1 MNKLTNTL
9 ILIAITSSLGTI
21 SNSAVAVDG
30 LSANVGFTNNYLW
43 RGLEQTN
50 GKPAISGGIDYE
62 TGSGFYVGT
71 WVSNADWA
79 TGMTYELDLYGG
91 YSAAFNNLTYDIGFV
106 HYAYPDS
113 IADVDFTEINASI
126 SYSVFTLAYAVLA
139 SADGADFADDSY
151 ISLDGDFTFS
161 TDTTVT
167 LHIGASTDEFYA
179 GESFVDYGASISKS
193 GFTFAASKTD
203 LDDSDIKVVISYG
216 IDFDW

>member
-1 MNKLTNTL
+1 MNKLINTL
-9 ILIAITSSLGTI
+9 TLITITLLLSTTSTSTL
-21 SNSAVAVDG
+21 AVDG

-62 TGSGFYVGT
+62 TSSGFYVGT

-79 TGMTYELDLYGG
+79 AGMTYELDIYGG
-91 YSAAFNNLTYDIGFV
+91 YSATFNNFAYDIGFV
-106 HYAYPDS
+106 HFAYPDS
-113 IADVDFTEINASI
+113 IDDVDFTEVNASI

-161 TDTTVT
+161 KDTTVT
-167 LHIGASTDEFYA
+167 LHLGAGTDEFYA

-193 GFTFAASKTD
+193 GFTLSASKTN
-203 LDDSDIKVVISYG
+203 LTDSDIKVMISYG

>member
-1 MNKLTNTL
+1 MNKLIKTF
-9 ILIAITSSLGTI
+9 ILMAIILSLGTI
-21 SNSAVAVDG
+21 STSTLAVDG

-62 TGSGFYVGT
+62 TNSGFYVGT

-79 TGMTYELDLYGG
+79 QGMTYELDIYGG
-91 YSAAFNNLTYDIGFV
+91 YSATFNNLAYEVGFV

-113 IADVDFTEINASI
+113 IDDVDFTEVNASV
-126 SYSVFTLAYAVLA
+126 SYSIFTLAYAVLA

-151 ISLDGDFTFS
+151 ISLDSDFTFS
-161 TDTTVT
+161 SDIDIT
-167 LHIGASTDEFYA
+167 LHIGAGTDEFYA
-179 GESFVDYGASISKS
+179 GESFVDYGASVSKS

-203 LDDSDIKVVISYG
+203 LNDSDIKVVISYG